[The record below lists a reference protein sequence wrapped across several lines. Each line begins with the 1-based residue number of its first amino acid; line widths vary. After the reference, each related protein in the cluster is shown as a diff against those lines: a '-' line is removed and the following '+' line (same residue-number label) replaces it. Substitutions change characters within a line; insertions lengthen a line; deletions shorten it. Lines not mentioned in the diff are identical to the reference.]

1 MPLYYFKYESDAMKF
16 RSHLKSV
23 ALRHCFEDPERLQY
37 PPNTTLRGATMTDLP
52 PISDET
58 LDTLKKIPTQTLID
72 GLWVKGW
79 PMSYIEG
86 ARALQEGQHMAGR
99 AVTLRFVPHRPDLV
113 ADKPKGDQSA
123 EYVAIELCGPGEV
136 LVIDAMGWKY
146 SSVGGDIKFM
156 RMMQRKAGG
165 LVTDGAARD
174 SVALKDY
181 GFPVYSASTT
191 AKQGPAEFWPWQVN
205 DAIQCGGVL
214 VRPGDAVV
222 GDDDG
227 AVVVPRSVVDEVIE
241 IAHEREAVEE
251 VIKAQLE
258 IEQCSPGKYYP
269 FNDLTWKLYEEK
281 TGKKPRT

>member
-1 MPLYYFKYESDAMKF
+1 MANAS
-16 RSHLKSV
+16 R
-23 ALRHCFEDPERLQY
+23 
-37 PPNTTLRGATMTDLP
+37 
-52 PISDET
+52 ISDET
-58 LDTLKKIPTQTLID
+58 LEVLRKIPTQTLID

-79 PMSYIEG
+79 PMSYVEG
-86 ARALQEGQHMAGR
+86 ARPLQLGQKMAGR

-113 ADKPKGDQSA
+113 QDKPKGVDSA

-146 SSVGGDIKFM
+146 SSVGGDIKFF
-156 RMMQRKAGG
+156 RMMQLGAGG

-174 SVALKDY
+174 SVALKGY
-181 GFPVYSASTT
+181 GFPVFSAATT

-227 AVVVPRSVVDEVIE
+227 VVIVPRGEVDDVIR
-241 IAHEREAVEE
+241 IAHEREEVEE

-258 IEQCSPGKYYP
+258 IEKCSPGKYYP
-269 FNDLTWKLYEEK
+269 FNDLTWKLFEEK
-281 TGKKPRT
+281 TGKSYRH

>member
-1 MPLYYFKYESDAMKF
+1 MADGS
-16 RSHLKSV
+16 R
-23 ALRHCFEDPERLQY
+23 
-37 PPNTTLRGATMTDLP
+37 
-52 PISDET
+52 ISDET
-58 LDTLKKIPTQTLID
+58 LEVLRNIPTQTLID
-72 GLWVKGW
+72 GLWIKGW
-79 PMSYIEG
+79 PMSYVEG
-86 ARALQEGQHMAGR
+86 ARPLHLGQKMAGR

-113 ADKPKGDQSA
+113 RDKPKGVDSA

-146 SSVGGDIKFM
+146 SSVGGDIKFF
-156 RMMQRKAGG
+156 RMMQLGAGG

-174 SVALKDY
+174 SVALKGY
-181 GFPVYSASTT
+181 GFPVFSAATT

-227 AVVVPRSVVDEVIE
+227 VVIVPRDEVDDVIR
-241 IAHEREAVEE
+241 IAHEREEVEE

-258 IEQCSPGKYYP
+258 IEKCSPGKYYP
-269 FNDLTWKLYEEK
+269 FNDLTWKLFEEK
-281 TGKKPRT
+281 TGKSYRH

>member
-1 MPLYYFKYESDAMKF
+1 MADGS
-16 RSHLKSV
+16 R
-23 ALRHCFEDPERLQY
+23 
-37 PPNTTLRGATMTDLP
+37 
-52 PISDET
+52 ISDET
-58 LDTLKKIPTQTLID
+58 LEILRNIPTQTLID

-79 PMSYIEG
+79 PMSYVEG
-86 ARALQEGQHMAGR
+86 ARPLQLGQKMAGR
-99 AVTLRFVPHRPDLV
+99 AVTLRFVPHRPDL
-113 ADKPKGDQSA
+113 AQDKPKGVDSA

-146 SSVGGDIKFM
+146 SSVGGDIKFF
-156 RMMQRKAGG
+156 RMMQLGAGG

-174 SVALKDY
+174 SVALKGY
-181 GFPVYSASTT
+181 GFPVFSAATT

-227 AVVVPRSVVDEVIE
+227 VVIVPRGEVDDVIR
-241 IAHEREAVEE
+241 IAHEREEVEE

-258 IEQCSPGKYYP
+258 IEKCSPGKYYP
-269 FNDLTWKLYEEK
+269 FNDLTWKLFEEK
-281 TGKKPRT
+281 TGKSYRH